1 MSLAKGRFGIEYD
14 PRRRRDDSSGPG
26 WLVLVVA
33 AAAAVSFSV
42 TAVKRAME
50 KDAEPLPQAL
60 TAPSG
65 APSAAAPASDAPAPA
80 TDAPAGSRD
89 TPAANPAA
97 NAAATPPPTPPPPV
111 APSQPNRPSRVR
123 NLLLRLDEAEK
134 AGNVPMAVT
143 TIETLRALPGEP
155 AADLDDRLA
164 RRLGELNDRWLFE
177 LAGKQWVDEVKVR
190 KGESASRIASSK
202 GSTLASLVRLNPQ
215 LKDPDHLRPGQTVK
229 VMNHPRLSLTVHR
242 RARYA
247 DLHLNGKF
255 FRRCDLAAEVAGK
268 VGVYKVEQSPRPLFK
283 SLGLAF
289 SLRDRI
295 ALETLLPKGSTI
307 IVSET

>member
-134 AGNVPMAVT
+134 AGNVP
-143 TIETLRALPGEP
+143 I
-155 AADLDDRLA
+155 
-164 RRLGELNDRWLFE
+164 
-177 LAGKQWVDEVKVR
+177 
-190 KGESASRIASSK
+190 
-202 GSTLASLVRLNPQ
+202 
-215 LKDPDHLRPGQTVK
+215 
-229 VMNHPRLSLTVHR
+229 
-242 RARYA
+242 
-247 DLHLNGKF
+247 
-255 FRRCDLAAEVAGK
+255 
-268 VGVYKVEQSPRPLFK
+268 
-283 SLGLAF
+283 
-289 SLRDRI
+289 
-295 ALETLLPKGSTI
+295 
-307 IVSET
+307 